1 MNNFNIY
8 TTEHLH
14 EMQQEISSIIR
25 ERETKAEEEALDTAW
40 REMEIKEQVMEAKR
54 GAVIEEN
61 LCSIPVNWGTTSDCQ
76 ECGGTFSLHGKP
88 LGTKYCSRRCYK
100 KAANKRAKI
109 AREKKEVDD
118 VSRLMGG
125 L

>member
-25 ERETKAEEEALDTAW
+25 ERETPVE
-40 REMEIKEQVMEAKR
+40 
-54 GAVIEEN
+54 AVIEEN

-109 AREKKEVDD
+109 AREKKEIND